1 MVLTLLSERALLDA
15 SARRISEGVAQNA
28 AGIDEEAKRL
38 ALLTATLAADKRLI
52 TAAER
57 YDAAGSD
64 EDAFAQT
71 QVMDEHVVGFF
82 DFTNRTGAVAILLA
96 HKPTYVYRNNPSI
109 FEEPVPRTGWF
120 SAVVANKN
128 RVYILQ
134 SLKSYSLSGGDQP
147 VLTVA
152 VCPSAQA
159 YDAGVYAIL
168 VASRIPY
175 LDSIQAERDG
185 GHMQFLTNAR
195 GELILSNG
203 ALKGGAAS
211 DLLQKIKGGAHV
223 TGREVLDGKPYLVAT
238 AGIPSAGWTLVS
250 AISYD
255 QVTRSIENYAR
266 GARIAVIAL
275 LVLFALYVELFFHQI
290 LRPVRL
296 VVEKMDLVS
305 RGDYSAAVSVK
316 APAEIRNLAES
327 FNAMVREVNRLTAEK
342 EQKEKER
349 AALELEALRLQINP
363 HFLSNTLNAIRLMAV
378 MSKADNIRVMTAALM
393 KVVSEAFSGGP
404 GSLASVAAEFE
415 TLDSYVQIMKV
426 RFGDSFDVTF
436 KVDPSVGSCR
446 MLRMLL
452 QPILENS
459 ILHGL
464 QNIDRK
470 GYIVVQASREGAD
483 SDGAGVL
490 SIEISDNGLGMT
502 AEEIERSIRGD
513 IPQDLTFNRVGIAN
527 VRRRIELNH
536 GEAYGLSIHSVPGEG
551 TSVSVRLPV
560 LEETERADAGVDSVS
575 GDGR

>member
-1 MVLTLLSERALLDA
+1 MLLTLLSERALLEA
-15 SARRISEGVAQNA
+15 SARRISEGVAQTA

-52 TAAER
+52 TAAAR
-57 YDAAGSD
+57 YSAAD
-64 EDAFAQT
+64 TTEEAFAQT
-71 QVMDEHVVGFF
+71 QVMDEHVGGFF
-82 DFTNRTGAVAILLA
+82 DYTNRTGAVEILLA
-96 HKPTYVYRNNPSI
+96 DKPTYVFRNNPSI
-109 FEEPVPRTGWF
+109 FEQPVDRTGWF
-120 SAVVANKN
+120 KAVTANKN

-134 SLKSYSLSGGDQP
+134 SLKSYSLRGTDLP

-152 VCPSAQA
+152 VCPSRQA
-159 YDAGVYAIL
+159 YDEGVYAIL

-175 LDSIQAERDG
+175 LDSIQAEHEV
-185 GHMQFLTNAR
+185 GHMQFLINSR

-203 ALKGGAAS
+203 ASSDGAAS
-211 DLLQKIKGGAHV
+211 ELLTRMRDRSHIS
-223 TGREVLDGKPYLVAT
+223 GREVLDGKPYLVA
-238 AGIPSAGWTLVS
+238 AAAIPSAGWSLVS

-255 QVTRSIENYAR
+255 QVTRSIESYAR

-296 VVEKMDLVS
+296 VVEKMELVS
-305 RGDYSAAVSVK
+305 QGDYSAAVNVK

-327 FNAMVREVNRLTAEK
+327 FNSMVREVNRLTAEK
-342 EQKEKER
+342 EEKEKER

-378 MSKADNIRVMTAALM
+378 MSRADNIREMTAALM

-404 GSLASVAAEFE
+404 GSLAPVTAEIE
-415 TLDSYVQIMKV
+415 TLKSYVQIMKV
-426 RFGDSFDVTF
+426 RFGDSFDVTYQ
-436 KVDPSVGSCR
+436 VDPKVSSCR

-464 QNIDRK
+464 RDIDRK
-470 GYIVVQASREGAD
+470 GYIVVRARRE
-483 SDGAGVL
+483 SDAL
-490 SIEISDNGLGMT
+490 AIEISDNGRGMT
-502 AEEIERSIRGD
+502 SEEIERSIRGD

-536 GEAYGLSIHSVPGEG
+536 GEAYGLSIRSAPGEG
-551 TSVSVRLPV
+551 TSVSVLLPV
-560 LEETERADAGVDSVS
+560 LEETERAGTEVDHVS